1 MSYKRGVITLKN
13 NDELDR
19 GFIISTMLN
28 VFFMLGLI
36 FIMRLDNL
44 YILIPYVLI
53 IGINAIYLVVKSM
66 KMKDNRSN

>member
-1 MSYKRGVITLKN
+1 MKN
-13 NDELDR
+13 NDELDQ
-19 GFIISTMLN
+19 GFILSTVLN

-44 YILIPYVLI
+44 FILIPYVLI
-53 IGINAIYLVVKSM
+53 IGANAIYLVVKSM

>member
-44 YILIPYVLI
+44 FILIPYVLI

>member
-44 YILIPYVLI
+44 FILIPYVLI
-53 IGINAIYLVVKSM
+53 IGINAIYLVVKS
-66 KMKDNRSN
+66 